1 MENCT
6 ISVPG
11 RHDPCIARRAVPAV
25 ESAVAIAVLDALL
38 EQGKYQAYNG

>member
-1 MENCT
+1 NCK

-25 ESAVAIAVLDALL
+25 EAAVALAILDALL
-38 EQGKYQAYNG
+38 EQKKCKAFIG